1 VIRWQYILHVLGAL
15 LACVGLSMLIP
26 LGWSVY
32 HQDYGFWPLIESL
45 LLTTGLGGTLY
56 LCFRRTSSTKVI
68 SHREGMVITTLGWA
82 SAGLFGGLPFY
93 FSGVL
98 PEPVD
103 FVFEAVSGFTTTGA
117 SVIRDVE
124 VIPQGLLFWRSFT
137 HWLGGLGIVV
147 LGLAILP
154 FLGVGGMQLYKAE
167 VPGPVVDKLKP
178 RLKDTAMI
186 LWKVYLFLTVLETIL
201 LLIGG
206 MNLLD
211 SLCHTFGTLGTGGFS
226 TKNASIGH
234 YKSVY
239 IDIVVTVFMLIGGA
253 NFSLHFQLV
262 RGQPLVM
269 WRDPEF
275 RFYLAIFVAFWIT
288 SAVNLYGATYDSFGN
303 ALRYAAFQVASIM
316 TTTGYAT
323 ADFELWPGLA
333 QLILVLCMFI
343 GSSVG
348 STGGG
353 IKCMR
358 IIAMM
363 KLAHSELIR
372 LTHPRAVSKV
382 KLGKQAISRDVL
394 NSIWGFCALW
404 LGLLT
409 VSALAVAAIGVDP
422 VTSFTGCLACI
433 ANVGPAFGA
442 VGPMDN
448 YADLPQVAKWIM
460 TVDMLLG
467 RLEIYTVIIIL
478 FPRFYRK

>member
-1 VIRWQYILHVLGAL
+1 MGAL
-15 LACVGLSMLIP
+15 IACIGLSMLFP
-26 LGWSVY
+26 LGWSTY
-32 HQDYGFWPLIESL
+32 YQDQGFRPLIESFL
-45 LLTTGLGGTLY
+45 ITTGVGGIVY
-56 LCFRRTSSTKVI
+56 LCFRNTGPSTVI

-82 SAGLFGGLPFY
+82 LAGIFGGLPFY

-103 FVFEAVSGFTTTGA
+103 FVFETVSGFTTTGA
-117 SVIRDVE
+117 SVIKDVE
-124 VIPQGLLFWRSFT
+124 IIPGGLLLWRSFT

-167 VPGPVVDKLKP
+167 VPGPIVDKLKP

-186 LWKVYLFLTVLETIL
+186 LWKVYLFLTVLETVL
-201 LLIGG
+201 LHIGG
-206 MNLLD
+206 MDLLD

-226 TKNASIGH
+226 TKNASIG
-234 YKSVY
+234 YYNSVY
-239 IDIVVTVFMLIGGA
+239 IDTVVTVFMLIGGA
-253 NFSLHFQLV
+253 NFALHFQLV
-262 RGQPLVM
+262 RGRPLVM

-275 RFYLAIFVAFWIT
+275 RFYLAVFVGFWIV
-288 SAVNLYGATYDSFGN
+288 SAINLYGPTYDSFGK
-303 ALRYAAFQVASIM
+303 ALRYASFQVASIM

-323 ADFELWPGLA
+323 ADFEVWPGLA

-353 IKCMR
+353 MKCMR
-358 IIAMM
+358 IIALL

-372 LTHPRAVSKV
+372 LTHPRAVSRV
-382 KLGKQAISRDVL
+382 KLGTQAISGDVL
-394 NSIWGFCALW
+394 SSIWGFCALW

-409 VSALAVAAIGVDP
+409 VSALAVAATGVDA

-442 VGPMDN
+442 LGPMDN

-460 TVDMLLG
+460 TLDMLLG
-467 RLEIYTVIIIL
+467 RLEIYTVIIL
-478 FPRFYRK
+478 FFPRFYRK

>member
-1 VIRWQYILHVLGAL
+1 
-15 LACVGLSMLIP
+15 MLIP
-26 LGWSVY
+26 LAWSAY
-32 HQDYGFWPLIESL
+32 YRDDGFWPLVDSL
-45 LLTTGLGGTLY
+45 LITTGVGAVFY
-56 LCFRRTSSTKVI
+56 ACFRSNGHTTVI
-68 SHREGMVITTLGWA
+68 SHREGMAITTLGWA

-93 FSGVL
+93 FGHIL
-98 PEPVD
+98 PHPVD

-117 SVIRDVE
+117 SVIKDVE
-124 VIPQGLLFWRSFT
+124 VLPQGILFWRSFT

-186 LWKVYLFLTVLETIL
+186 LWKVYLFLTVLQTIL
-201 LLIGG
+201 LLAGG

-226 TKNASIGH
+226 TKNASIGYYH
-234 YKSVY
+234 SVY
-239 IDIVVTVFMLIGGA
+239 IDVVVTVFMLIGGA
-253 NFSLHFQLV
+253 NFALHFQFV
-262 RGQPLVM
+262 RGNPLVM

-275 RFYLAIFVAFWIT
+275 RFYLGIFVAFWIT
-288 SAVNLYGATYDSFGN
+288 IAISLYGAAYDSFPQ
-303 ALRYAAFQVASIM
+303 ALRYSAFQVASIM

-323 ADFELWPGLA
+323 ADFEIWPGLA

-353 IKCMR
+353 MKCMR
-358 IIAMM
+358 IIAML
-363 KLAHSELIR
+363 KLAHGELIR
-372 LTHPRAVSKV
+372 LTHPRAVRTV
-382 KLGKQAISRDVL
+382 KLGRQALSGDVL
-394 NSIWGFCALW
+394 TSIWGFCALW

-409 VSALAVAAIGVDP
+409 MSSLAVAASGVDA
-422 VTSFTGCLACI
+422 VTAFTGCLACI

-448 YADLPQVAKWIM
+448 YADLPQAAKWIM

-467 RLEIYTVIIIL
+467 RLEIYTVIIL
-478 FPRFYRK
+478 FFPRFYRK